1 MPEYDKATLEKLID
15 GKLSWPEIKNIMSS
29 FKDPD
34 RFDKYVDILQGR
46 VEWDDRILLPL
57 AAHLYI
63 VQKPDG
69 SRVVKCDCGYEFG
82 DYHSNWKLEA
92 LIHVRDTEDL
102 LQEVYPPMMHSNPQ
116 WIILREYYCPGCKTQ
131 LEVEAVPHGYPIVFD
146 FEPDLETFY
155 REWLGRDL

>member
-69 SRVVKCDCGYEFG
+69 SRVVKCDCGYEF
-82 DYHSNWKLEA
+82 DQQ
-92 LIHVRDTEDL
+92 LIHCELELFERRDGLSD
-102 LQEVYPPMMHSNPQ
+102 
-116 WIILREYYCPGCKTQ
+116 
-131 LEVEAVPHGYPIVFD
+131 
-146 FEPDLETFY
+146 
-155 REWLGRDL
+155 